1 MNFMLKIQNLS
12 VYVENKHIL
21 QDISLDFSLGK
32 TYYLLGKNGS
42 GKSSL
47 AFSLMGHPK
56 YKMESGEIILD
67 GESITNV
74 TPDIRSAK
82 GLFLSFQHVPEIK

>member
-1 MNFMLKIQNLS
+1 MLKIQNLT
-12 VYVENKHIL
+12 VAVEEKIIVR
-21 QDISLDFSLGK
+21 DISLEFLPGK
-32 TYYLLGKNGS
+32 TYFLLGKNGS

-56 YKMESGEIILD
+56 YRITTGEIIVDSLD
-67 GESITNV
+67 VTKS
-74 TPDIRSAK
+74 TPDIRANA